1 MNVFLPADILT
12 LATAKVC
19 YENYKKTHSDTENA
33 NAPARYAMVE
43 LENIHDKALE
53 FSPIHRIV
61 TETDEEALL
70 DELQK
75 TCCAPNG
82 YPVQWYM
89 KERQGVLYLNP
100 NKSRLAVAI
109 LQNFLDEY
117 LKNHRGQMDYIH
129 GEEALKNLAEK
140 KMRLAFYCLQWRKE
154 SCFLT

>member
-1 MNVFLPADILT
+1 MA
-12 LATAKVC
+12 
-19 YENYKKTHSDTENA
+19 E
-33 NAPARYAMVE
+33 R
-43 LENIHDKALE
+43 ENIHDKALE

-75 TCCAPNG
+75 TCCAPEG
-82 YPVQWYM
+82 YPVQWYT

-140 KMRLAFYCLQWRKE
+140 ENAVGFYCLQWRKE

>member
-1 MNVFLPADILT
+1 
-12 LATAKVC
+12 
-19 YENYKKTHSDTENA
+19 
-33 NAPARYAMVE
+33 MVE

-82 YPVQWYM
+82 YPVQWYT

-109 LQNFLDEY
+109 LQNFLD
-117 LKNHRGQMDYIH
+117 DI
-129 GEEALKNLAEK
+129 
-140 KMRLAFYCLQWRKE
+140 
-154 SCFLT
+154 